1 MTPRSLV
8 WATDL
13 DVLAPDR
20 VLEHRDGYV
29 VVRSPSN
36 PGYFWGN
43 FLLLEGPPGAGDGAR
58 WERLFEAEFGG
69 DARIRHRAFGWDDVT
84 GEVGA
89 APEEFARRGYELEMT
104 VGLIGTREAIR
115 PHPRANRQVT
125 VRPLDAH
132 GGADASFWKQ
142 VLELQ
147 AASDAPEGVAEARPF
162 AVQRLA
168 DLRAL
173 IVSRRGAWY
182 VALEPVGGRVV
193 ASCGV
198 IVTGTRGRFQLVDT
212 AAAYR
217 RRGISSRLVV
227 EAAHHAA
234 EHHHARQLV
243 IAADANY
250 HALGLYES
258 LGFTPAERVCGVYR
272 GPTSSATP

>member
-8 WATDL
+8 WATDF

-20 VLEHRDGYV
+20 VLERRDGYL

-43 FLLLEGPPGAGDGAR
+43 FLLFEGPPGAGDGAR
-58 WERLFEAEFGG
+58 WERWFEAEFGG

-104 VGLIGTREAIR
+104 VGLIGTRETIR
-115 PHPRANRQVT
+115 PHPRANREVT
-125 VRPLDAH
+125 VRPLDAR
-132 GGADASFWKQ
+132 GGADEVCWRQ

-147 AASDAPEGVAEARPF
+147 TASDKLEEGTFAPRAFP
-162 AVQRLA
+162 VQRLD

-173 IVSRRGAWY
+173 IASGRGDWY
-182 VALEPVGGRVV
+182 VALEPRGGRVV
-193 ASCGV
+193 GSCGV
-198 IVTGTRGRFQLVDT
+198 IVTGVRGRFQLVAT

-234 EHHHARQLV
+234 EHHHARRLV

-258 LGFTPAERVCGVYR
+258 LGFTAAERVCGVYR
-272 GPTSSATP
+272 GPKEEGG